1 MSKDSKC
8 FFKEPEKY
16 MNKNDFLDPDNPKII
31 KFVPEK
37 QPTEIKVTFQIY
49 KSFFPQDH
57 DINFKSL
64 QISNIGIY
72 SIAKPDI
79 SRHICKLIL
88 KTTKSSN
95 ITITDALSNVG
106 GMTIMFAKYFSKVNA
121 CEIVPMHC
129 SILKNNLKV
138 FKLSDKVNV
147 ICNDYMDIMFDLEQ
161 DVIFFDPPWGG
172 RNYKHSNDMDL
183 GINNVN
189 IICIINRLL
198 SHATYIVMRV
208 PFNYNFNLLIKNC
221 NAKIKIYKL
230 LPSNQVLLFFKQ
242 NKKE

>member
-1 MSKDSKC
+1 MSKC

-16 MNKNDFLDPDNPKII
+16 MSKNDFLDPDNPKIV

-37 QPTEIKVTFQIY
+37 QPVEIKVTYQIY
-49 KSFFPQDH
+49 KTFFPQDMN
-57 DINFKSL
+57 INFKSL

-79 SRHICKLIL
+79 STHICKLIL
-88 KTTKSSN
+88 KTLKTSAV
-95 ITITDALSNVG
+95 TITDALANVG
-106 GMTIMFAKYFSKVNA
+106 GMTIMFAKYFKKVNA

-129 SILKNNLKV
+129 DILRNNLKV
-138 FKLSDKVNV
+138 FSLNDKVNV
-147 ICNDYMDIMFDLEQ
+147 ICNDYMDVMFDIQQ

-172 RNYKHSNDMDL
+172 RSYKNTNDMDL

-189 IICIINRLL
+189 IVCIINQLL
-198 SHATYIVMRV
+198 PFANYIVMRV
-208 PFNYNFNLLIKNC
+208 PFNYNFNFLIKKC

-230 LPSNQVLLFFKQ
+230 LPSNQVLLFFRRSK
-242 NKKE
+242 